1 MTLTWI
7 LSSIIFI
14 PIGFHIPESYFK
26 CWEVQWAYIY
36 HTKQIY
42 VCDSDLRKFTTYHEI
57 AHYYWYNNL
66 TEKEKNIY
74 TKHHKRA
81 KSYFREYSSKDVK
94 EDFAD
99 AYATKILWVYLDS
112 NKLTTELKYRQ
123 RLALKFISKYY

>member
-14 PIGFHIPESYFK
+14 PMGFQIPESYLK
-26 CWEVQWAYIY
+26 CWEVQWIYID

-42 VCDSDLRKFTTYHEI
+42 VCDSDLRKFTIYHEV

-74 TKHHKRA
+74 TKAYKRA
-81 KSYFREYSSKDVK
+81 KSHFREYSSKGVE

-99 AYATKILWVYLDS
+99 AYATKILRVYLEG
-112 NKLTTELKYRQ
+112 NKLTPELRYRQ